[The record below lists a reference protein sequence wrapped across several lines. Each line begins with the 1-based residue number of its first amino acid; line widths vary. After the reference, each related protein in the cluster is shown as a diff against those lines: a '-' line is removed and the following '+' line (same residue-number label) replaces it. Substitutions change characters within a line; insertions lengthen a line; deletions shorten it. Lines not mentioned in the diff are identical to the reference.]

1 MRWAI
6 VIPAYNEEGKIRS
19 VLRGVFSLY
28 PLAQV
33 VVVDDGSTDK
43 TAALAREAGAI
54 VLRHLINRG
63 QGAAL
68 ATGTD
73 YAIRADAEVI
83 IHFDADGQME
93 TGEIKQLAEIIERGE
108 AEVVLGSRFLR
119 SNKIPWSK
127 RWLLLPLARWVNF
140 LFTGLWLTDAHN
152 GLRALSATAARRI
165 VITQDRMAH
174 NSEIVRQIRTLRLK
188 FKEVPMTVRYHRYG
202 QGLAGGLKIV
212 KDLLL
217 GILK

>member
-19 VLRGVFSLY
+19 VLRSVFSLY

-43 TAALAREAGAI
+43 TAVVAQEAGAI
-54 VLRHLINRG
+54 VLRHELNRG

-68 ATGTD
+68 ATGTA
-73 YAIRADAEVI
+73 YAVAAEAEVI

-93 TGEIKQLAEIIERGE
+93 AGEIKQLAEIIERGE

-119 SNKIPWSK
+119 ANKIPWSK
-127 RWLLLPLARWVNF
+127 RRLILPLARLVNF
-140 LFTGLWLTDAHN
+140 LFTGLWLSDAHN
-152 GLRALSATAARRI
+152 GLRALSAEAARRI
-165 VITQDRMAH
+165 NITQDHMAH
-174 NSEIVRQIRTLRLK
+174 NSEIVRQIRTLKLQ
-188 FKEVPMTVRYHRYG
+188 FKEVPMTVRYYHYG
-202 QGLAGGLKIV
+202 QGLSGGLEIV

-217 GILK
+217 GILR